1 MPAKV
6 DTYLDL
12 ARETAQGLAGSV
24 GAWTAFL
31 DTASRLYKYPFHDQL
46 MIHAQRP
53 EATACASYEVWNDT
67 MRRYVRRGAQPRE
80 LTDCALCK
88 LRAMSAPG
96 LPGWNCTR
104 MLTNN
109 KFTISL
115 FQEG

>member
-1 MPAKV
+1 MDSRAEWASLLG
-6 DTYLDL
+6 TI
-12 ARETAQGLAGSV
+12 
-24 GAWTAFL
+24 
-31 DTASRLYKYPFHDQL
+31 SRLYKYPFADQL
-46 MIHAQRP
+46 MIHAQWP
-53 EATACASYEVWNDT
+53 GGTACASYEVRNDT
-67 MRRYVRRGAQPRE
+67 MCRYVRRGAQPRE

-109 KFTISL
+109 EFTISL